1 MTTAKLVRTA
11 LTPISKI
18 WEIYFI
24 CQEWISCKHCLIL
37 RLSLLKVLL
46 NIMPLVF
53 SSRPPPLCGCIQA
66 EPNYIAQQGDHVSW
80 QRVSHYFKS
89 IPASL
94 ISLNPKFFLMF
105 QVAARVRTPDGEEQL
120 ILAEI
125 VSFNPSSN
133 KYPLAIYK
141 IMLEKYFASFSIV
154 YLLVPYY
161 LLVNCDEQ
169 KKRYMRTTYG
179 QILVVVNDRYS
190 SFTTMS
196 S

>member
-1 MTTAKLVRTA
+1 M
-11 LTPISKI
+11 
-18 WEIYFI
+18 
-24 CQEWISCKHCLIL
+24 
-37 RLSLLKVLL
+37 
-46 NIMPLVF
+46 
-53 SSRPPPLCGCIQA
+53 
-66 EPNYIAQQGDHVSW
+66 
-80 QRVSHYFKS
+80 
-89 IPASL
+89 
-94 ISLNPKFFLMF
+94 
-105 QVAARVRTPDGEEQL
+105 RTPDGEEQL

-141 IMLEKYFASFSIV
+141 ILLEKYFASFSIV

-196 S
+196 SWVISKKTEKAGDLKVLDENLCLKQMRFFNENSDLACRIGACFCVVQKSKGKPKSRSRGEHEKNCDVILFGLLPSHMTRTSRLPRVQPAFALASSAGYFWPKELT

>member
-1 MTTAKLVRTA
+1 M
-11 LTPISKI
+11 
-18 WEIYFI
+18 
-24 CQEWISCKHCLIL
+24 
-37 RLSLLKVLL
+37 
-46 NIMPLVF
+46 
-53 SSRPPPLCGCIQA
+53 
-66 EPNYIAQQGDHVSW
+66 
-80 QRVSHYFKS
+80 
-89 IPASL
+89 
-94 ISLNPKFFLMF
+94 
-105 QVAARVRTPDGEEQL
+105 RTPDGEEQL

-196 S
+196 SWVISKKTEKAGDLKVLDENLCLKQMRFFNENSDLACRIGACFCVVQKSKGKPKSRSRGEHEKNCDVILFGLLPSHMTRTSRLPRVQPAFALASSAGYFWPKELT

>member
-1 MTTAKLVRTA
+1 MIFIYLQSESCLLTNLLIPLLAICSHSRHLSKLIGSVEHLEMTTAKLVRTA

-80 QRVSHYFKS
+80 QRVSHYFKI
-89 IPASL
+89 IPHSSL
-94 ISLNPKFFLMF
+94 
-105 QVAARVRTPDGEEQL
+105 
-120 ILAEI
+120 
-125 VSFNPSSN
+125 
-133 KYPLAIYK
+133 
-141 IMLEKYFASFSIV
+141 
-154 YLLVPYY
+154 
-161 LLVNCDEQ
+161 
-169 KKRYMRTTYG
+169 
-179 QILVVVNDRYS
+179 
-190 SFTTMS
+190 
-196 S
+196 

>member
-1 MTTAKLVRTA
+1 M
-11 LTPISKI
+11 
-18 WEIYFI
+18 
-24 CQEWISCKHCLIL
+24 
-37 RLSLLKVLL
+37 
-46 NIMPLVF
+46 
-53 SSRPPPLCGCIQA
+53 
-66 EPNYIAQQGDHVSW
+66 
-80 QRVSHYFKS
+80 
-89 IPASL
+89 
-94 ISLNPKFFLMF
+94 
-105 QVAARVRTPDGEEQL
+105 RTPDGEEQL

-190 SFTTMS
+190 SFTWTMS
-196 S
+196 SWVISKKTEKAGDLKVLDENLCLKQMRFFSENSDLACRIGACFCVVQKSKGKPKSRSRGEHEKNCDVILFGLLPSHMTRTSRLPRVQPAFALASSAGYFWPKELT

>member
-1 MTTAKLVRTA
+1 M
-11 LTPISKI
+11 
-18 WEIYFI
+18 
-24 CQEWISCKHCLIL
+24 
-37 RLSLLKVLL
+37 
-46 NIMPLVF
+46 
-53 SSRPPPLCGCIQA
+53 
-66 EPNYIAQQGDHVSW
+66 
-80 QRVSHYFKS
+80 
-89 IPASL
+89 
-94 ISLNPKFFLMF
+94 
-105 QVAARVRTPDGEEQL
+105 RTPDGEEQL

-196 S
+196 SWVISKKTEKAGDLKVLDENLCLKQMRFFNENSDLACRIGACFCVVQKSKGKPKSRSRGEHEKNCDVILFGLLPSHMTRTSCLPRVQPAFALASSAGYFWPKELT